1 MTLDTVDED
10 VVVTLPREAAISI
23 LNDDL
28 RKLTNI
34 HTHNNI
40 MHYVDV
46 EQFEKDG
53 PGRNVTRSR

>member
-28 RKLTNI
+28 RKLTSI
-34 HTHNNI
+34 HTHKI

-53 PGRNVTRSR
+53 PGRNVIRYR